1 MPSHSS
7 VEEYARTIL
16 AELEL
21 LAVAAPE
28 NTSKRQRIALAN
40 ADQSKGKASGKQ
52 GGTAKGSEASG
63 GDGKGNAQ
71 VKKPCTGWIT
81 DKDCRLGKSCTFAH
95 TVDRPG
101 KCWACGGSHQKSECT
116 APGGGKHQK
125 QAGTETQSKSKQ
137 KGSNQD
143 SGSSGAIGK
152 TGASTK
158 ASAPGADRPISGGDK
173 GGSTAAA
180 EHEVSGNQTVCS
192 FSC

>member
-28 NTSKRQRIALAN
+28 NTSKRQRIALVN

-63 GDGKGNAQ
+63 GDGKGNTQ

-81 DKDCRLGKSCTFAH
+81 DKDCRLGKSCTFA
-95 TVDRPG
+95 G
-101 KCWACGGSHQKSECT
+101 KCLGLRWEPSEVGVYGSWWW
-116 APGGGKHQK
+116 
-125 QAGTETQSKSKQ
+125 
-137 KGSNQD
+137 
-143 SGSSGAIGK
+143 
-152 TGASTK
+152 K
-158 ASAPGADRPISGGDK
+158 ASEASGYRDPI
-173 GGSTAAA
+173 
-180 EHEVSGNQTVCS
+180 EE
-192 FSC
+192 